1 MTPKPRH
8 RKPCEKFSLEQ
19 LSLNLIMDESL
30 KESPFS
36 AKIPFLSKE
45 ARSGVVYNYTKY
57 GNDTNLVLEQND
69 LCLFRN

>member
-1 MTPKPRH
+1 
-8 RKPCEKFSLEQ
+8 
-19 LSLNLIMDESL
+19 MDESL

-45 ARSGVVYNYTKY
+45 ARSGVVYSYTKY

>member
-1 MTPKPRH
+1 
-8 RKPCEKFSLEQ
+8 
-19 LSLNLIMDESL
+19 MDESL

-36 AKIPFLSKE
+36 AKISFLSKE